1 MRKSPLLILL
11 IMFIV
16 SIPVDSE
23 ARQMKD
29 HDPLIERIIDLL
41 LALMTLP
48 EKAGQLVLFTC
59 DIDVTGP
66 TIRKG
71 YEEDI

>member
-1 MRKSPLLILL
+1 
-11 IMFIV
+11 
-16 SIPVDSE
+16 
-23 ARQMKD
+23 MKD